1 MQDPRRELQRIF
13 RHLGVRDPT
22 TTEWEAMLKAEA
34 ANQHGSKLRMRED
47 TRELL
52 LKVFRPFNQAL
63 FNAVPELDSA
73 LWQ

>member
-1 MQDPRRELQRIF
+1 
-13 RHLGVRDPT
+13 
-22 TTEWEAMLKAEA
+22 MLKAEA